1 MTVSFRRVA
10 ATITGA
16 ILFLL
21 AIAVESG
28 HAFGWVRPDVLAT
41 LGSGVPL
48 DLPGR
53 HSLATLALLLAGV
66 WGADR
71 ALASRIG
78 AVLYLVAGVL
88 VAPCAPWPWMIQG
101 PAIVGAVALIAFLLA
116 GNGRPRWRLHALD
129 ACWRDAAPPGRV
141 LAVLALVLAVAAVA
155 GELAELRNVITRQS
169 DFGTFY
175 RAAQAVRLGG
185 DPYRVANGEYFY
197 PPTFAIAMIPLTW
210 ASIAHASVI
219 WFVLKS
225 AMVVAALRLVYT
237 GLEGARLPA
246 AMRGGFAIGVLL
258 VACRFWMTDLRFG
271 NTNIV
276 ILFLSLAALA
286 AGEARRNGRA
296 GAWLA
301 VASTIKL
308 VPAVLA
314 GWFVARR
321 KWRVLA
327 WFAVWL
333 LAINLAPLE
342 LRPEPIGRLWSSY
355 RQHGVEERLGAQ
367 LAEPDNQSLRGFL
380 ARTLPDAR
388 AVATLWAVASLV
400 VAAGTILILAP
411 MALATRW
418 ARTAAAS
425 AFFLVGLLI
434 SPGSWVVHYTA
445 ALLPLAAALR
455 LLLEPGRARPLLLAA
470 FVFANLVYTG
480 STFARATVRLAADDS
495 LFVFATLALLVAL
508 LWELR
513 RTTAPSPAARAAHP
527 VPPPPLP
534 PGHR

>member
-1 MTVSFRRVA
+1 MTVSFRRVV

-28 HAFGWVRPDVLAT
+28 HAFGWVRADVRAA
-41 LGSGVPL
+41 LGAGPFL
-48 DLPGR
+48 EPAR
-53 HSLATLALLLAGV
+53 HGIAALALLLAAV

-71 ALASRIG
+71 ALATRVG
-78 AVLYLVAGVL
+78 TANYLIVGVL
-88 VAPCAPWPWMIQG
+88 VAPVMPWPWMFEFSG
-101 PAIVGAVALIAFLLA
+101 VAGVAAVLAFVM
-116 GNGRPRWRLHALD
+116 GGRPRWRLATLET
-129 ACWRDAAPPGRV
+129 CWRQATP
-141 LAVLALVLAVAAVA
+141 LARLFAILALALALAAVA
-155 GELAELRNVITRQS
+155 GEMSELHNVTTQKS

-175 RAAQAVRLGG
+175 HAALAVRHGE
-185 DPYRVANGEYFY
+185 DPYRFAWGQYFY

-237 GLEGARLPA
+237 GLEGARLPGA
-246 AMRGGFAIGVLL
+246 TRGWFAIGVLL

-296 GAWLA
+296 GLWLA

-314 GWFVARR
+314 GWFLARR
-321 KWRVLA
+321 RWRVLA

-342 LRPEPIGRLWSSY
+342 LRPEAAGRLWSSY
-355 RQHGVEERLGAQ
+355 RQHGVEERLTAQ

-380 ARTLPDAR
+380 ARTLPDAH
-388 AVATLWAVASLV
+388 AVAAIWAVVSLA

-411 MALATRW
+411 MALTTLW

-480 STFARATVRLAADDS
+480 STFARATVRLAADRS
-495 LFVFATLALLVAL
+495 LFVFATLALLAAL

-513 RTTAPSPAARAAHP
+513 RTTAPSPAARAVHP
-527 VPPPPLP
+527 ATPPPPRP
-534 PGHR
+534 DRR